1 MDRTSPIAVVVAVL
15 ILALMIGMP
24 YERSGSVTSVV
35 NFLVP
40 FFTVVCIFAIVA
52 IGLNVQWGYTGVL
65 NFGVVGFF
73 MVGAYTAAIFTKP
86 PADSEFVQYVG
97 GFGDRL
103 AFLPILDSQQWL
115 PALIGILAAGGFAA
129 LLALALAIPLLR
141 LREDHLAIVT
151 IGVAEVLRRIVI
163 EERGLVN
170 GTRGLTGIPRPFAD
184 WVDPSEYRYVIFL
197 AVLAVL
203 LVIYV
208 AVEAAARSP
217 WGRVLRAIREDEGAA
232 AAVGKGVLWFKLQSF
247 VFGAA
252 VMGMAGAL
260 YAYQQGAISP
270 DAFTHFFGTF
280 LVWTMLIV
288 GGSGNNLGAVLGA
301 FIVWGLWSITLQL
314 QAYNLPD
321 VLRTRIFY
329 FRDFAIGVLIVTVLL
344 LQPRGLLPERRRV
357 SRWLERRVARLRR
370 AEAEQ
375 ARRQEAV
382 PPRDPAPP

>member
-1 MDRTSPIAVVVAVL
+1 MDRTSPIAVIVAVL

-24 YERSGSVTSVV
+24 YERSGSVTSVF

-73 MVGAYTAAIFTKP
+73 MVGAYTAAIFTKQ
-86 PADSEFVQYVG
+86 PADSDFVQYVG
-97 GFGDRL
+97 GFGDHL
-103 AFLPILDSQQWL
+103 AFFPILDSEQWL

-129 LLALALAIPLLR
+129 LLALLLAFPLLR

-170 GTRGLTGIPRPFAD
+170 GTRGLPGIPRPFSG

-203 LVIYV
+203 LITFV

-232 AAVGKGVLWFKLQSF
+232 AAVGKSVLWFKLQSF

-280 LVWTMLIV
+280 LIWTMLIV
-288 GGSGNNLGAVLGA
+288 GGSGNNLGAILGA

-314 QAYNLPD
+314 SAYNIPEF
-321 VLRTRIFY
+321 LRVRIFY
-329 FRDFAIGVLIVTVLL
+329 FRDFAIGLLIVTVLL

-370 AEAEQ
+370 AEAQQ
-375 ARRQEAV
+375 ARREEAAA
-382 PPRDPAPP
+382 PREPAPP